1 MIDLK
6 AMKSALEQLEE
17 ERNIPKDKIIEA
29 IIDSLVA
36 AYKKDYGKKGQV
48 VRANFDLDSGKLEF
62 EQVKTAVDQTTVRLE
77 EEDFENEEDERPR
90 FNEEHHM
97 WLEDARKIK
106 KDCQLGDELV
116 FPLDTPDDFGRIAAQ
131 TAKQVIIQRIREA
144 EKVSILD
151 EYQEREGDII
161 NGKVQKLDRGNVFV
175 DLGRTTAI
183 LPYEEQIPGEFY
195 RQGER
200 IRAYLFKVE
209 ETPRGIT
216 LKLSR
221 SHPKFVEKLFALEA
235 PEIASGVVEIKM
247 IAREAGSRTK
257 IAVASNDSNID
268 PVGSC
273 VGQKGAR
280 VNTVISELGG
290 EKIDI
295 IEWSNRPE
303 SFIGSSLSPAKI
315 ESVVLDEEAH
325 SATIT
330 VDPDQFSLAVG
341 KGGQNVRLAAKL
353 TGWRLD
359 IVTPEGVPTQ
369 STEEV
374 AQEETTSTPTEETPP
389 VLDETLEQDTSSETS
404 KPTEDTNEEVEA

>member
-77 EEDFENEEDERPR
+77 EEDFEDEEDERPR

-374 AQEETTSTPTEETPP
+374 AQEEPTSTPTEEATPAP
-389 VLDETLEQDTSSETS
+389 DETLEQGTSSETS
-404 KPTEDTNEEVEA
+404 KPTEDTNEEIEA